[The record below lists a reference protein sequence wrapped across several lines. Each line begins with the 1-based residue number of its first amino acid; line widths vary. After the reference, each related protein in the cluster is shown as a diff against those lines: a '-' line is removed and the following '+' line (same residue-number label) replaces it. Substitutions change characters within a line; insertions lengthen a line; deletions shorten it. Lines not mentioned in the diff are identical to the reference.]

1 MDCVESNRYFSAIR
15 HTTQRPRL
23 GRPGLESWTMR
34 HYLLTAAA
42 LALAACSAAPQ
53 PPADPAT
60 LILVNGTIAT
70 VDDAKPTAQALAVR
84 GDTIV
89 AVGTNDEVRA
99 LAGPQTE
106 TIDLQGQFAMPG
118 FIEGHGHFTGT
129 GQAATQLKLADAKT
143 WDEIVAMV
151 EAAAKQAQPGEWIL
165 GRGWHQEKWS
175 AVPAPNVE
183 GFPIHDALSKVSPN
197 NPVFLTHA
205 SGHASF
211 ANARAMELAGITRT
225 TKNPDG
231 GEILRDKQGNAT
243 GLFRE
248 TASGLIGAAR
258 AKDRASMDAAAVEAE
273 TRRFIDL
280 ANKEAV
286 RKGITSWQDAG
297 SNFKTIDVFKKV
309 ADEGQM
315 IVRLWV
321 MVRDTNENMAANL
334 AKYRLIDGAGKHL
347 TIRGIKH
354 QIDGALGS
362 RGAWL
367 LEPYSD
373 LATSTGLNTTP
384 VEVIRETARLAMEHD
399 YQLCVHAIG
408 DRANRESLDIFEE
421 AMKANPGKKDVR
433 WRVEHA
439 QHLNAADIPRFAQLG
454 VIASM
459 QGIHATSDAPYV
471 LARLGAQRAEEG
483 AYVWQKLM
491 KSGAVVSN
499 GTDSPVE
506 DTNPIPNFYASVTRK
521 TKDGSVF
528 YGDQKMSRAEALKSY
543 TLNAAYAGF
552 EEKEKGSLSPGK
564 LADITVL
571 SKNLLTVPDDEILTT
586 TVVRTIVGG
595 KTVYAAK

>member
-1 MDCVESNRYFSAIR
+1 
-15 HTTQRPRL
+15 
-23 GRPGLESWTMR
+23 MR
-34 HYLLTAAA
+34 HLILTAAA
-42 LALAACSAAPQ
+42 LTLVACSTAPQ
-53 PPADPAT
+53 PPAEPAT
-60 LILVNGTIAT
+60 IVLLNGTIAT
-70 VDDAKPTAQALAVR
+70 VDEARPTAQALAVR

-89 AVGTNDEVRA
+89 AVGSNDEIKA

-129 GQAATQLKLADAKT
+129 GQAATQLKLAEAKT

-151 EAAAKQAQPGEWIL
+151 AAAAQKAQPGEWIL
-165 GRGWHQEKWS
+165 GRGWHQEKWDTAPS
-175 AVPAPNVE
+175 PNVE
-183 GFPIHDALSKVSPN
+183 GFPLHDALSKAAPK

-211 ANARAMELAGITRT
+211 ANAKAMELAGITKA

-231 GEILRDKQGNAT
+231 GEILRDRQGNAT

-258 AKDRASMDAAAVEAE
+258 AKDRASMDAAAIEAE
-273 TRRFIDL
+273 TRKFIEL
-280 ANKEAV
+280 ANQEAV

-297 SNFKTIDVFKKV
+297 SSFKTVDVFKKV
-309 ADEGQM
+309 ADAGQM
-315 IVRLWV
+315 TVRLWV
-321 MVRDTNENMAANL
+321 MVRDTNENMAAQL
-334 AKYRLIDGAGKHL
+334 ANYRLIDGAGKHL
-347 TIRGIKH
+347 TVRAIKH

-384 VEVIRETARLAMEHD
+384 VDVIRDTARLAMQNG

-408 DRANRESLDIFEE
+408 DRANRETLNIFEE
-421 AMKANPGKKDVR
+421 AMKANPDKKDVR

-439 QHLNAADIPRFAQLG
+439 QHLSATDIPRFAQLG

-471 LARLGAQRAEEG
+471 VARLGAQRAEEG
-483 AYVWQKLM
+483 GYVWQKLM

-506 DTNPIPNFYASVTRK
+506 DPNPIPNFYASVTRK
-521 TKDGSVF
+521 AKDGSVF

-543 TLNAAYAGF
+543 TLNAAYAAF
-552 EEKEKGSLSPGK
+552 EEQQKGSLAPGK
-564 LADITVL
+564 LADIVVL
-571 SKNLLTVPDDEILTT
+571 SKDLLTVPDDEILSTQ
-586 TVVRTIVGG
+586 VVRTIVGG
-595 KTVYAAK
+595 KTVYDRH

>member
-1 MDCVESNRYFSAIR
+1 MA
-15 HTTQRPRL
+15 
-23 GRPGLESWTMR
+23 MR
-34 HYLLTAAA
+34 HLMLTAAA
-42 LALAACSAAPQ
+42 LTLVACSTAPQ
-53 PPADPAT
+53 PPAEPAT
-60 LILVNGTIAT
+60 LVLLNGTIAT
-70 VDDAKPTAQALAVR
+70 VDEARPTAQALAVR

-89 AVGTNDEVRA
+89 AVGSNDEIRA

-129 GQAATQLKLADAKT
+129 GQAATQLKLAEAKT

-151 EAAAKQAQPGEWIL
+151 AAAAQKAQPGEWIL
-165 GRGWHQEKWS
+165 GRGWHQEKWD
-175 AVPAPNVE
+175 AVPSPNVE
-183 GFPIHDALSKVSPN
+183 GFPIHDALSKASPN

-211 ANARAMELAGITRT
+211 ANAKAMELAGITKT

-258 AKDRASMDAAAVEAE
+258 AKDRASMDAAAIEAE
-273 TRRFIDL
+273 TRKFIEL
-280 ANKEAV
+280 ANQEAV

-297 SNFKTIDVFKKV
+297 SSFKTVDVFKRV
-309 ADEGQM
+309 ADAGQM
-315 IVRLWV
+315 TVRLWV
-321 MVRDTNENMAANL
+321 MVRDTNENMAAQL
-334 AKYRLIDGAGKHL
+334 ANYRLIDGAGKHL
-347 TIRGIKH
+347 TVRAIKH

-384 VEVIRETARLAMEHD
+384 VDVIRDTARLAMQNG

-408 DRANRESLDIFEE
+408 DRANRETLNIFEE
-421 AMKANPGKKDVR
+421 AMKANPDKKDVR

-439 QHLNAADIPRFAQLG
+439 QHLSATDIPRFAQLG

-471 LARLGAQRAEEG
+471 VARLGAQRAEEG
-483 AYVWQKLM
+483 GYVWQKLM

-506 DTNPIPNFYASVTRK
+506 DPNPIPNFYASVTRK
-521 TKDGSVF
+521 AKDGSVF

-543 TLNAAYAGF
+543 TLNAAYAAF
-552 EEKEKGSLSPGK
+552 EEQQKGSLAPGK
-564 LADITVL
+564 LADIVVL
-571 SKNLLTVPDDEILTT
+571 SKDLLTVPDDEILSTQ
-586 TVVRTIVGG
+586 VVRTIVGG
-595 KTVYAAK
+595 KTVYDRH